1 MEELQLLSQ
10 LTATM
15 MDYALNLSDLLNF
28 KISEDSGFLKAEI
41 SLFVSITR
49 TQQNMFV
56 NHNLL
61 RGCQFTAT
69 G

>member
-28 KISEDSGFLKAEI
+28 KISEDSGLLKAEI

-49 TQQNMFV
+49 TQLNMFV
-56 NHNLL
+56 NHNQL